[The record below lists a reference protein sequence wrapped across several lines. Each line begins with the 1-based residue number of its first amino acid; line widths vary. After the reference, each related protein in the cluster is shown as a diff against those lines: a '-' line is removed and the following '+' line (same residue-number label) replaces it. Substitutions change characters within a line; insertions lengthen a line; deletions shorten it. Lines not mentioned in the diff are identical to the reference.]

1 MKRLSGFSLGL
12 KLFMMSLF
20 CSLIFS
26 SCTVQQELASGFKKD
41 ADSLSYLVL
50 KPNLLQKSS
59 LTVQRLYPQFSQ
71 LSPELQDT
79 VWKHQ
84 TKLLDVV
91 ADSTLMNLYYDEL
104 ILRLKKSGMRI
115 FTENEIDDFNKVSGT
130 KGVFR
135 IGQLQLEED
144 KQKINFSE
152 ELSGQEELYKDMEI
166 EVLSVNVW
174 FEWFKDQKDS
184 TSSKVLYG
192 EKKISDKV
200 DGRFFSTGD
209 DKNYEFRYK
218 RTDIGAV
225 DVSKLA
231 RISADQNAQQLI
243 DFLFTRYVLMSY
255 PESEQYFGFDIDSKM
270 FYLPAENLQLI
281 EIKK

>member
-12 KLFMMSLF
+12 KLFMMSFF
-20 CSLIFS
+20 CALIFS
-26 SCTVQQELASGFKKD
+26 SCTVQQELASGFKKN

-50 KPNLLQKSS
+50 KPNMLQKSS
-59 LTVQRLYPQFSQ
+59 LTVQRLYPQFSE
-71 LSPELQDT
+71 LSPDLQDT
-79 VWKHQ
+79 IWKHQ
-84 TKLLDVV
+84 AKLLDVI
-91 ADSTLMNLYYDEL
+91 ADSTLMNIYYNEL
-104 ILRLKKSGMRI
+104 ILRLKKSGLKI
-115 FTENEIDDFNKVSGT
+115 FTENEIDDFNKVPGI

-152 ELSGQEELYKDMEI
+152 ELGGQEELYKDMEI
-166 EVLSVNVW
+166 EVLAVNVW
-174 FEWFKDQKDS
+174 FEWFKSQKDS
-184 TSSKVLYG
+184 TTSKVLYA
-192 EKKISDKV
+192 EKKISDEV
-200 DGRFFSTGD
+200 DGRFYSTGD

-218 RTDIGAV
+218 RTDIGAA
-225 DVSKLA
+225 DVLKLA

-243 DFLFTRYVLMSY
+243 NFLFTRYVLMSY
-255 PESEQYFGFDIDSKM
+255 PESEQYFGFDIDTKM